1 MTPRDYLLDRFR
13 ADADTLRQRAAALR
27 RGPAQ
32 PGPDANTSLQ
42 MASACEDVF
51 AMIEAL
57 PAGATVNEMLD
68 ALSALVPLLE
78 QRAAAANVPPV
89 RAVYVGAAT
98 RIREVASVERQHA
111 VLQIAEDGA
120 LHDDLADDE
129 HNVDDDDVGDEDVDD
144 DDVDDDDLDVATDDD
159 APSGGRVA

>member
-1 MTPRDYLLDRFR
+1 
-13 ADADTLRQRAAALR
+13 
-27 RGPAQ
+27 
-32 PGPDANTSLQ
+32 
-42 MASACEDVF
+42 
-51 AMIEAL
+51 
-57 PAGATVNEMLD
+57 
-68 ALSALVPLLE
+68 
-78 QRAAAANVPPV
+78 V

>member
-42 MASACEDVF
+42 MAGACDDVF

-57 PAGATVNEMLD
+57 PAAAAVSDMLD

-78 QRAAAANVPPV
+78 QRAAAANVPPL

-98 RIREVASVERQHA
+98 RIREVTSVERQHA
-111 VLQIAEDGA
+111 VLQIAEDGD
-120 LHDDLADDE
+120 LHDDAASGEHDVDDE
-129 HNVDDDDVGDEDVDD
+129 DVDDEDVDD
-144 DDVDDDDLDVATDDD
+144 DDLDAETDDD

>member
-13 ADADTLRQRAAALR
+13 ADGDTLRQRAAALR

-32 PGPDANTSLQ
+32 PGPDATTSLQ

-57 PAGATVNEMLD
+57 PADAAVSEMLD
-68 ALSALVPLLE
+68 ALSALIPLME

-111 VLQIAEDGA
+111 VLQIAEDGV
-120 LHDDLADDE
+120 LHDDSADDE
-129 HNVDDDDVGDEDVDD
+129 HDVDDGDADDEDVDD
-144 DDVDDDDLDVATDDD
+144 DDLDD
-159 APSGGRVA
+159 AGDGDTPSGGRVA